1 MGGSSSSST
10 KRTYQTQNISQQGR
24 ANVYGT
30 GNKTTIYRADAIT
43 LDNIAA
49 ALAAGVEDMSRAGT
63 DQVEAALDV
72 GNDMTRRTLD
82 VGNDMT
88 RRTLDV
94 GNDMTRRT
102 LDVAERI
109 NRDAL
114 DSNTS
119 VTRDAIDSN
128 TSVTRDAMNSNTSV
142 TRDAMNSLERL
153 SLEIQQG
160 AEKGTQ
166 KAMDFVSGFTER
178 EQIGSEGEQLRTLQ
192 YVAAAVAVALV
203 GIAWASKGSLKA

>member
-1 MGGSSSSST
+1 MGGSSRSST

-24 ANVYGT
+24 ANVYGN

-63 DQVEAALDV
+63 DQVEAALDA
-72 GNDMTRRTLD
+72 
-82 VGNDMT
+82 
-88 RRTLDV
+88 

-114 DSNTS
+114 DSNES
-119 VTRDAIDSN
+119 VSREAIDSN
-128 TSVTRDAMNSNTSV
+128 TSVARDAMS
-142 TRDAMNSLERL
+142 SLEKL

-166 KAMDFVSGFTER
+166 QAMDFVSGFTER

-203 GIAWASKGSLKA
+203 GIAWASKGSIKA

>member
-24 ANVYGT
+24 ANVYGSD
-30 GNKTTIYRADAIT
+30 NKTTIYRADAIT

-49 ALAAGVEDMSRAGT
+49 ALAAGVEDMSRAGV
-63 DQVEAALDV
+63 DQVEAALDA

-82 VGNDMT
+82 AGSDMT

-94 GNDMTRRT
+94 TQN
-102 LDVAERI
+102 I
-109 NRDAL
+109 NRDSL
-114 DSNTS
+114 SSMEKVSRDS
-119 VTRDAIDSN
+119 IDLANRVS
-128 TSVTRDAMNSNTSV
+128 
-142 TRDAMNSLERL
+142 
-153 SLEIQQG
+153 QG

-166 KAMDFVSGFTER
+166 QAMDFVSGFTER
-178 EQIGSEGEQLRTLQ
+178 SQIGSEGEQLRTLQ

>member
-24 ANVYGT
+24 ANVYGNNNQT
-30 GNKTTIYRADAIT
+30 SIYRADAIT

-49 ALAAGVEDMSRAGT
+49 ALAAGVEDVTNAGT
-63 DQVEAALDV
+63 RQVESALDSNTNV
-72 GNDMTRRTLD
+72 TR
-82 VGNDMT
+82 
-88 RRTLDV
+88 
-94 GNDMTRRT
+94 
-102 LDVAERI
+102 A
-109 NRDAL
+109 AL

-119 VTRDAIDSN
+119 VTRDAMS
-128 TSVTRDAMNSNTSV
+128 SMEKLA
-142 TRDAMNSLERL
+142 
-153 SLEIQQG
+153 LEIQQG

-166 KAMDFVSGFTER
+166 QAMDFVSNYTER

-203 GIAWASKGSLKA
+203 GIAWASKGSIKA